1 MTGKAKDEAK
11 RICQVSLD
19 DEEYAHLEH
28 IATHRKITVE
38 QWIAEIIRRDM
49 ADIRQYT
56 KGPRRGGYP
65 ADIEEMPE
73 IQYVIFVDSNGMYLV
88 GSPHPRG
95 STNLKPFEG

>member
-49 ADIRQYT
+49 ADY
-56 KGPRRGGYP
+56 RRRSASIQRALEEAVCHNFP
-65 ADIEEMPE
+65 ACDIEEMLKE
-73 IQYVIFVDSNGMYLV
+73 IESGYDSL
-88 GSPHPRG
+88 
-95 STNLKPFEG
+95 

>member
-38 QWIAEIIRRDM
+38 QWIGEIIRRDM
-49 ADIRQYT
+49 ADY
-56 KGPRRGGYP
+56 RRRSASIQRALEEAARHNFP
-65 ADIEEMPE
+65 ACDIEEMLKE
-73 IQYVIFVDSNGMYLV
+73 IESGYDSL
-88 GSPHPRG
+88 
-95 STNLKPFEG
+95 